1 MIGEVKKWGNSLAV
15 RLSKNELD
23 EYCVQ
28 EGDRIK
34 ITIEKIVPEE
44 EIELNDLP
52 LFSDDDTKISEQ
64 HDVYLYTKS
73 VK

>member
-1 MIGEVKKWGNSLAV
+1 MISEIKKWGNSLAV

-28 EGDRIK
+28 EGDKVK
-34 ITIEKIVPEE
+34 ITIEKIVPEKD
-44 EIELNDLP
+44 IDLTDLP
-52 LFSDDDTKISEQ
+52 LFIDDDKKVSEQ
-64 HDVYLYTKS
+64 HDFYLYTRS